1 MRKLLSYK
9 YKIIGLCLVGCAI
22 VLSVIF
28 FMYGF
33 QISLPV
39 FAVFSNSIETEIFTI
54 FKTNVA
60 EELILLFF
68 IAGFFLIS
76 FSKEKNENHCLR
88 AVRIKALNQTI
99 LVFVFWQIFS
109 VLFVF
114 GKGFNSILVVN
125 IILPFIIYLVLFYS
139 NKHKAF
145 KTRRLRRLQHR
156 LLTPLADLKKNH

>member
-125 IILPFIIYLVLFYS
+125 IIIPLLSTWFYFTATS
-139 NKHKAF
+139 TKHLK
-145 KTRRLRRLQHR
+145 
-156 LLTPLADLKKNH
+156 PADYEGYNTSC